1 MGDYS
6 LYYRHRSDYI
16 YNNNDNHCSIKMNRK
31 ALQFL
36 SLIISSLTLLYLL
49 FINVFRGSFISSD
62 WVVVSVDLMAK
73 IIIESVIVF
82 RRM

>member
-1 MGDYS
+1 
-6 LYYRHRSDYI
+6 
-16 YNNNDNHCSIKMNRK
+16 MNRK